1 MHAECAMECRQRQ
14 LQYFWEV
21 FPAQDGTTTYMFAY
35 TDPSPGMPTPPS
47 NCPHQ
52 CILRPIGL
60 PDQQCSAVQYLAAF
74 KHLTSSGIVMQTRL
88 HSAQQ

>member
-35 TDPSPGMPTPPS
+35 TDPSPGMPTRLS
-47 NCPHQ
+47 NRPHQ
-52 CILRPIGL
+52 CLLRIVGL
-60 PDQQCSAVQYLAAF
+60 PDQQCSALPVVAV
-74 KHLTSSGIVMQTRL
+74 KRLTLCSIAMQIRPCSTQR
-88 HSAQQ
+88 